1 MEKVIYIT
9 ISMNS
14 ENNKTVEKRSEMIR
28 IELRS
33 LHLQIKQTIKTLN
46 FQVSSLTE

>member
-1 MEKVIYIT
+1 MEKDIYRNDKYELI
-9 ISMNS
+9 IVM

-33 LHLQIKQTIKTLN
+33 LHLHIKQTIKR
-46 FQVSSLTE
+46 